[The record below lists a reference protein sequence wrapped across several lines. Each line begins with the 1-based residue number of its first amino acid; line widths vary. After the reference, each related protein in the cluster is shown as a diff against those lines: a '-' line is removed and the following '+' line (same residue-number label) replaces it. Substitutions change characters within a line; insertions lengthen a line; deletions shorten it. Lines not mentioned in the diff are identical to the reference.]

1 LADTA
6 DPPFRVLPALDD
18 ANRFF
23 WTSGAD
29 GALRLLRCR
38 SCGYYLHPPLPR
50 CPECGSRDLG
60 PEAVSGSGEVHSVT
74 VNHQSWDGGEVP
86 YAIAI
91 VTIPEQEG
99 LRLTTN
105 IVGCPPEE
113 VTIGMP
119 VRVVFEQHGEV
130 WFPLFAPDLPPVG
143 GRSETAS

>member
-1 LADTA
+1 MGE
-6 DPPFRVLPALDD
+6 PPFRVLPVLDD
-18 ANRFF
+18 DNRFF

-50 CPECGSRDLG
+50 CPACGSREVA
-60 PEAVSGSGEVHSVT
+60 PQVVSGRGEVFAVT
-74 VNHQSWDGGEVP
+74 VNHKSWDSGEVP

-105 IVGCPPEE
+105 VVGCPPDE

-130 WFPLFAPDLPPVG
+130 WFPLFTPNG
-143 GRSETAS
+143 AS

>member
-1 LADTA
+1 VAG
-6 DPPFRVLPALDD
+6 PPFRVLPVLDD
-18 ANRFF
+18 DNRFF
-23 WTSGAD
+23 WTSGVD
-29 GALRLLRCR
+29 GVLRLLRCHA
-38 SCGYYLHPPLPR
+38 CGYYLHPPLPR

-113 VTIGMP
+113 VAIGMP

-130 WFPLFAPDLPPVG
+130 WFPLFAPELPPVG